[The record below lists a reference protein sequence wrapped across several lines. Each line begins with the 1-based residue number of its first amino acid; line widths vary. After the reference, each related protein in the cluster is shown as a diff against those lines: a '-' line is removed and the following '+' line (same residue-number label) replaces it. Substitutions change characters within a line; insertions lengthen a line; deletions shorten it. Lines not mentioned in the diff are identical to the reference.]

1 MQTQDIQLRAATKEA
16 LDLLCQALDAQ
27 YGSRVQLYRFRAPDG
42 EWHARGT
49 IAVLSAR
56 RASHPLNRPG
66 HRRIII
72 A

>member
-1 MQTQDIQLRAATKEA
+1 MQMHDIQLRATTKEA
-16 LDLLCQALDAQ
+16 LDLLCQALDTQ

-42 EWHARGT
+42 DWHARGT

-56 RASHPLNRPG
+56 RSTRPLAKPG